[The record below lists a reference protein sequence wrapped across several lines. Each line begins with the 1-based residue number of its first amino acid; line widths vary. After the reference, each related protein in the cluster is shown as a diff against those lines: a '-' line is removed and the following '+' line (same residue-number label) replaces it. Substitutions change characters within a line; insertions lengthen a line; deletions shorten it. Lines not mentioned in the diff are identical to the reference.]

1 MVQLGRFLPL
11 LGVTLA
17 TAFKARAEIAKHK
30 EPLLAKNAAKYFGNK
45 GINKLNKKCTSEGLG
60 ITVLTVTN
68 NEIGAITKVIKSQE
82 NRGILWKETTEKVL
96 NQKVGFLGLL
106 KITGLSLMKYAK
118 EDSLVRYINC
128 FTIN

>member
-1 MVQLGRFLPL
+1 M
-11 LGVTLA
+11 
-17 TAFKARAEIAKHK
+17 
-30 EPLLAKNAAKYFGNK
+30 
-45 GINKLNKKCTSEGLG
+45 
-60 ITVLTVTN
+60 LTVTN

-82 NRGILWKETTEKVL
+82 NRGILWKETTEKVI